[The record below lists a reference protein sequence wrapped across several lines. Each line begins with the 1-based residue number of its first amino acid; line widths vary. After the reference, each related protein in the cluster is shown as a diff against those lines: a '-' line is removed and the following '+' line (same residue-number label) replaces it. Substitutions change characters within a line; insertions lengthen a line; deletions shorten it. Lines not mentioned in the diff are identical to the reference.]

1 MECGKPHLILRSF
14 NPFISLLFR
23 LFHLPPLGQ
32 VAIVVG
38 TKGNPRPQ
46 RGNLGNFNLKKKK
59 KIKWAGHRPWPMD
72 RTLNPTGHLSP
83 RPLNQVQKN
92 GENQWPS
99 TKHAGYASLRGR
111 FFHFWWPIGKWQV
124 CAPPA
129 GRWPFIG
136 NNFL

>member
-59 KIKWAGHRPWPMD
+59 KSNG
-72 RTLNPTGHLSP
+72 LVTGHGQWTGLST
-83 RPLNQVQKN
+83 RPV
-92 GENQWPS
+92 
-99 TKHAGYASLRGR
+99 TFLRV
-111 FFHFWWPIGKWQV
+111 P
-124 CAPPA
+124 
-129 GRWPFIG
+129 
-136 NNFL
+136 

>member
-59 KIKWAGHRPWPMD
+59 NQMGWSPAMANGPDSQPDRSPFSASLKSGTKEWRKPMAKYETRRLCLSAWTFLSLLVADRKMAGLCAPC
-72 RTLNPTGHLSP
+72 
-83 RPLNQVQKN
+83 RPLAI
-92 GENQWPS
+92 
-99 TKHAGYASLRGR
+99 HR
-111 FFHFWWPIGKWQV
+111 
-124 CAPPA
+124 
-129 GRWPFIG
+129 
-136 NNFL
+136 